1 MRLRKRNEHHL
12 SAHYH
17 HSHLSGNRML
27 SLIHVVETTSEVVI
41 KKLANLTGSQYC
53 SCFVIISHLFGT
65 EDLPF
70 SDVFSA
76 FHSVSMSTYI
86 SV

>member
-1 MRLRKRNEHHL
+1 MNTTSLPIIIILILVVIECC
-12 SAHYH
+12 
-17 HSHLSGNRML
+17 HSFY
-27 SLIHVVETTSEVVI
+27 VVETTSEVVI

-70 SDVFSA
+70 SDMFSA